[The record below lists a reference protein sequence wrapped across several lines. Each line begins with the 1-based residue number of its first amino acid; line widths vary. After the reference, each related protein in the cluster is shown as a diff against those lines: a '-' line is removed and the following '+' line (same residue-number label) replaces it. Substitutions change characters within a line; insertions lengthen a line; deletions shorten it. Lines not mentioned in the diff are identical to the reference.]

1 MRLCLIQTVKLFLIT
16 GLNLKDL
23 IIFNRNAVCAY
34 HRQITTIPIIFVK
47 YGCESYKT
55 LINLR
60 MPIAKIFSYN
70 YNRILMLKR
79 NVWAQ

>member
-1 MRLCLIQTVKLFLIT
+1 MITYNLILLTSV
-16 GLNLKDL
+16 NLKNL

-47 YGCESYKT
+47 YVCVSYKT

-60 MPIAKIFSYN
+60 MSIAKIYSYN

>member
-1 MRLCLIQTVKLFLIT
+1 MITYNLILLTSV
-16 GLNLKDL
+16 NLKDL

-47 YGCESYKT
+47 YVCVSYKT